1 VRKARPAFKHQSR
14 DLRYVSADVIIGAI
28 HGLHLGHEAR
38 PYKILAALGAGGMGE
53 VYQARD
59 TRLDRTVASKIL
71 PSHLCDDPTRRQ
83 RFEREAY
90 TAYYQVSSL
99 FVSEGK

>member
-1 VRKARPAFKHQSR
+1 MAFTSGTK
-14 DLRYVSADVIIGAI
+14 
-28 HGLHLGHEAR
+28 LG
-38 PYKILAALGAGGMGE
+38 PYKILAPLGAGGMRE

-59 TRLDRTVASKIL
+59 TRLDRTIASKIL
-71 PSHLCDDPTRRQ
+71 PSHLCDDPTRREC
-83 RFEREAY
+83 FEREAY